1 MSAAELNEIR
11 EEMKSFIEHADEMLL
26 LKMHAMIE
34 AGPNA
39 DWWDTMP
46 DNIKADVK
54 ESMAQADR
62 GEVITHHDMKKK
74 NPQWFTK

>member
-1 MSAAELNEIR
+1 MSAAELKEMR
-11 EEMKSFIEHADEMLL
+11 EEMKNFIEHADEMLL

-46 DNIKADVK
+46 DNIKADVT
-54 ESMAQADR
+54 ESIAQADR
-62 GEVITHHDMKKK
+62 GEVITHQEMKKK
-74 NPQWFTK
+74 HPQWFTK